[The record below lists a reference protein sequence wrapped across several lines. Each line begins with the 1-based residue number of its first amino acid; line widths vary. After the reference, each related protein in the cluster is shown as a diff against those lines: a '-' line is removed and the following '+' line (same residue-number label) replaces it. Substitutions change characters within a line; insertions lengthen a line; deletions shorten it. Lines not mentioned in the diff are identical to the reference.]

1 MKLTI
6 TKNKHNTLLQR
17 HEVEANLEFTKET
30 PSNAQVT
37 AELAKQLKTEE
48 SLVIIKTIATAY
60 AVQTA
65 KVSAVA
71 YENTESKGKY
81 EVMTKHLR
89 KEEEKRAKEEA
100 EQLAAKKEAEVKA
113 KEEAEAAKKAEAVPN
128 EEEKSEG
135 EE

>member
-6 TKNKHNTLLQR
+6 KENTHNTLLQR
-17 HEVEANLEFTKET
+17 HDIVATLEFDKET

-37 AELAKQLKTEE
+37 ADLAKQLKTEE
-48 SLVIIKTIATAY
+48 GLIVIKSIATAY

-65 KVSAVA
+65 KVAAVA
-71 YENTESKGKY
+71 YDNSEAKSKY

-100 EQLAAKKEAEVKA
+100 ERVAAEKEAAEKA
-113 KEEAEAAKKAEAVPN
+113 KVEAEAAKAEEPKEDA
-128 EEEKSEG
+128 E
-135 EE
+135 